1 MDKMD
6 RESSLKN
13 WNVVTRPKDKTIL
26 SFSGSPT
33 QWPWQ
38 GCCWYLP
45 RESNA
50 VRHSCFLKPT
60 LKTLQTLP
68 LPRPFASVRFE
79 PPACQA
85 GLTSAG
91 IVAAGPDG
99 CLLGQITSPVAMSC
113 VYGVCAFVLLRCFS
127 CSHTVPFGP

>member
-6 RESSLKN
+6 RESSLEN
-13 WNVVTRPKDKTIL
+13 WNAVTRPKDKTIL

-38 GCCWYLP
+38 GCCWNLP
-45 RESNA
+45 RECNA
-50 VRHSCFLKPT
+50 VRCSCFLQP
-60 LKTLQTLP
+60 TLQTLQTFP

-85 GLTSAG
+85 GL
-91 IVAAGPDG
+91 
-99 CLLGQITSPVAMSC
+99 
-113 VYGVCAFVLLRCFS
+113 
-127 CSHTVPFGP
+127 